1 VHEKEAFQKMSAT
14 LYTKS
19 WLEQHTSDLAAWQQ
33 RAFKEFTTMLT
44 HESEPYPCIPG
55 RQGYLSDHLR
65 FGFIAEP
72 DSPFAAQ
79 ELALLLKQ
87 YGECSRDT
95 GKYASLVVFTQPSA
109 LAIECSIEQYEETF
123 WTLMNNTSSY
133 DQKEWPA
140 DISRDP
146 SEASWE
152 FCFDGLPYFT
162 FCATPAH
169 ITRKS
174 RHFSSF
180 LLAFQPRWVFA
191 EINDSTPF
199 GRHMKKAIRTR
210 LVEYDGIPAHPSLN
224 WYGQK
229 ENLEWKQ
236 YYLRDDEK
244 APAQCPFAR
253 MKP

>member
-1 VHEKEAFQKMSAT
+1 MMKEDLKM
-14 LYTKS
+14 LYKKS
-19 WLEQHTSDLAAWQQ
+19 RLEQHAAELAPWQHMM
-33 RAFKEFTTMLT
+33 FNEFSTMIT
-44 HESEPYPCIPG
+44 HETDVYPCIPG
-55 RQGYLSDHLR
+55 RRGFLSDHLH

-72 DSPFAAQ
+72 DSPHAAQ
-79 ELALLLKQ
+79 ELVLLLKQ
-87 YGECSRDT
+87 YGECSQDRD
-95 GKYASLVVFTQPSA
+95 KYASLVVFTKPSA
-109 LAIECSIEQYEETF
+109 KYTDYSIEQYEEIF
-123 WTLMNNTSSY
+123 WSLINKTSSY
-133 DQKEWPA
+133 DEKEWPSE
-140 DISRDP
+140 ISRDP

-152 FCFDGLPYFT
+152 FCFDGHPYFT

-210 LVEYDGIPAHPSLN
+210 LVEYDGIPFPVHPSLN

-236 YYLRDDEK
+236 YYLRDDDK
-244 APAQCPFAR
+244 LPAQCPFAR
-253 MKP
+253 MRLQS

>member
-1 VHEKEAFQKMSAT
+1 MSAT

-19 WLEQHTSDLAAWQQ
+19 WLEQHTAELAMWQQ
-33 RAFKEFTTMLT
+33 TVFQEFSTMLT
-44 HESEPYPCIPG
+44 HEANAYPCIPG
-55 RQGYLSDHLR
+55 RQGFLSDHLR
-65 FGFIAEP
+65 FGFIAAPE
-72 DSPFAAQ
+72 SLHAAE

-87 YGECSRDT
+87 YGDCSHNT
-95 GKYASLVVFTQPSA
+95 GKYASLVVFTQPTMNDRA
-109 LAIECSIEQYEETF
+109 YSIEQYEATF

-133 DQKEWPA
+133 DEKAWPA
-140 DISRDP
+140 EISREP

-152 FCFDGLPYFT
+152 FCFDGHPYFT

-169 ITRKS
+169 STRKS
-174 RHFSSF
+174 RHFPSF

-236 YYLRDDEK
+236 YYLRDDDQV
-244 APAQCPFAR
+244 PTQCPFAR